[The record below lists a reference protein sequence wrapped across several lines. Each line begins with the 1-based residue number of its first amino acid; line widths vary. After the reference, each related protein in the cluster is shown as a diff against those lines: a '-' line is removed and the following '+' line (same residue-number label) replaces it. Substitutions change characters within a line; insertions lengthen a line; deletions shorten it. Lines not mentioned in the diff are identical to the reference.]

1 MSLFFSLNTLIISE
15 NARHDDSNKIE
26 KRAILTADE
35 FYKTA
40 SDSDLFKKVTLE
52 IIEEEKKN
60 LLMRLR
66 YVMRVIGVSSR
77 IK

>member
-1 MSLFFSLNTLIISE
+1 MTTQTKS
-15 NARHDDSNKIE
+15 K

-60 LLMRLR
+60 PIDEASLR
-66 YVMRVIGVSSR
+66 YARDWSILANQVVGAEQF
-77 IK
+77 